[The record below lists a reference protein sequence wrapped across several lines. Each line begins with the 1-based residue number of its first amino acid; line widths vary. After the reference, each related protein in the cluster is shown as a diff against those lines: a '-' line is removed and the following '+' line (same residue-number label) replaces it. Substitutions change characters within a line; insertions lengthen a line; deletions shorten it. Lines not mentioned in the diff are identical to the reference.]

1 MISDIYLDNTLL
13 NGAAVNKENINVYKT
28 VQENNSLCAY
38 PTFENPSTCSISIRL
53 RMITIIGAIVATAL
67 YANPTI
73 FVVNVFFSNILL
85 SFTPIPAIYD
95 PFLIHFVVLSRSLSF
110 YL

>member
-1 MISDIYLDNTLL
+1 MNGFNQSFTVYGFTLSFWDIWLW
-13 NGAAVNKENINVYKT
+13 
-28 VQENNSLCAY
+28 S
-38 PTFENPSTCSISIRL
+38 
-53 RMITIIGAIVATAL
+53 IIGAIVATAL

-95 PFLIHFVVLSRSLSF
+95 PFLIHFIVLSRSLSF